1 LVNTVADRIIEIA
14 PNGIIDKMMPY
25 DSYMA
30 DEKVISQ
37 KEGLY
42 A

>member
-1 LVNTVADRIIEIA
+1 LVNTVANRIVEIT

-25 DSYMA
+25 DAYLE
-30 DEKVISQ
+30 DDKVAAQ
-37 KEGLY
+37 KAELY